1 GQADGRGGGGGSR
14 GGHAGER
21 RLVGGK
27 GDGGTGTCQTEPGK
41 GGRIRSEGQP
51 AGQAISRQRLAERE
65 PAADGPEADAQASVH
80 PAEDHQL
87 SVATKGR
94 GRAGSEISRRLSA
107 AVRTA
112 DASASEARPS
122 APSSAGR
129 RPLATQSTNSQSS
142 ATYISFVSTGTRSS
156 FHPTSSDRRHRTDCA
171 VESQARLPSE
181 PITSQ

>member
-1 GQADGRGGGGGSR
+1 GRGGGRRAPGR
-14 GGHAGER
+14 GGPARG
-21 RLVGGK
+21 
-27 GDGGTGTCQTEPGK
+27 GGTG
-41 GGRIRSEGQP
+41 GGARRAGQP
-51 AGQAISRQRLAERE
+51 IPRQRLAERE